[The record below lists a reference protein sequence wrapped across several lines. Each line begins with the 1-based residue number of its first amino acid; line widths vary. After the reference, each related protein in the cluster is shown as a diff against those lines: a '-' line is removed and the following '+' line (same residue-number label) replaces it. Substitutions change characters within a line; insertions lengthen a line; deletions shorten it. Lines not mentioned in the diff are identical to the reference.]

1 MENIGLQKTL
11 KIPEVK
17 NLTDILAILTE
28 INQIEDVALSFPK
41 LIIDFFEAKLFL
53 LNVKNLQFRTKW
65 NMSFEDFEYQSATWQ
80 NAASY
85 ELEQEYYQWSEVV
98 SEIEHYQNIIKKW
111 S

>member
-1 MENIGLQKTL
+1 
-11 KIPEVK
+11 
-17 NLTDILAILTE
+17 
-28 INQIEDVALSFPK
+28 
-41 LIIDFFEAKLFL
+41 
-53 LNVKNLQFRTKW
+53 
-65 NMSFEDFEYQSATWQ
+65 MSFEDFEYQSATWQ